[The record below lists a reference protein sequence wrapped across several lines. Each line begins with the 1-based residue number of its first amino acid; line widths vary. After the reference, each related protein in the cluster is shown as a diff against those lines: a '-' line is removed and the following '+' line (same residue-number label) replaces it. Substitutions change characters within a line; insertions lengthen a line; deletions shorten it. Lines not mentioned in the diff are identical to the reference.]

1 MKIQIIGPKKDPA
14 FQIIQ
19 QHFLQ
24 AIHELQVE
32 ATLDEVTDVKEIS
45 NYPLSLYPAIY
56 INNKLVCQ
64 GHSITLEQAKQCIR
78 DYILDKDERHD

>member
-1 MKIQIIGPKKDPA
+1 MKIQIIGPKKDPI

-32 ATLDEVTDVKEIS
+32 ATLDEVTDLKEIS

-64 GHSITLEQAKQCIR
+64 GHSITLEQAKKCIQ
-78 DYILDKDERHD
+78 DTMAEKGDN